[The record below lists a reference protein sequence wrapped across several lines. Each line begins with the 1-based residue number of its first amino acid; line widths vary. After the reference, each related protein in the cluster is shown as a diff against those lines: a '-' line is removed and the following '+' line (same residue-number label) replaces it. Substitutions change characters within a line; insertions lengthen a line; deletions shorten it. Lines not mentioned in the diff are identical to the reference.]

1 MSRIGIFPKNIF
13 TLPTGTWRGAQIT
26 NHHQSENQSH
36 NEISITPVF
45 RKVIMKKKKT
55 SVSKDVEK
63 IEHLCTIGKNLCM
76 ENRSFPKKLK
86 IELPC
91 NPAIPLLSI
100 YLKKMKTPIQKDKCT
115 LMFIATIFMIAQT
128 WMQPVFTDG

>member
-1 MSRIGIFPKNIF
+1 
-13 TLPTGTWRGAQIT
+13 
-26 NHHQSENQSH
+26 
-36 NEISITPVF
+36 
-45 RKVIMKKKKT
+45 MKKKKT